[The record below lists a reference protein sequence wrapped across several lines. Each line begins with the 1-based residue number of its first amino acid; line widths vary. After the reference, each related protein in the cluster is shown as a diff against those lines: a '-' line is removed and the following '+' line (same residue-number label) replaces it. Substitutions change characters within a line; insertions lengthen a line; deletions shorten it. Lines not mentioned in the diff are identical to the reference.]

1 MKVLKQGKSADGVD
15 MILEDWHKSHPG
27 MPFGGTLAFYPKS
40 KTTHNGAFAPKKGE
54 GYRFSFD
61 FPSHEAADEAFT
73 KLEDGRSKFT
83 DYLEYWS
90 SKPEYKDCI

>member
-15 MILEDWHKSHPG
+15 MILEDWHTNYNV
-27 MPFGGTLAFYPKS
+27 PFGSTLAFYPKS
-40 KTTHNGAFAPKKGE
+40 KTTHNGSFAPKAGE

-61 FPSHEAADEAFT
+61 FPNHEAADEAFT

-83 DYLEYWS
+83 DYLDYWS
-90 SKPEYKDCI
+90 SKPKYKDCI